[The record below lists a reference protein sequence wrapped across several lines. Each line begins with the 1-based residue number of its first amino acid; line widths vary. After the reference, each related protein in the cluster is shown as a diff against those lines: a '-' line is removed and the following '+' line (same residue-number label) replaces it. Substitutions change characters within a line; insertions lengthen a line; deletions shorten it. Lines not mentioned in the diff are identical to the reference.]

1 MKLSMKEEERI
12 NVIQGVMDGKV
23 MREEAAR
30 LLEVKERQIYRF
42 LAKVRERGI
51 RGLIH
56 GNKGRD
62 SPRKIP
68 ESFWRRVIGI
78 VRKKYLDVNDLH
90 LQELLKRE
98 EKIVVARESLRKRLR
113 ESKIGPKQKRRSS
126 KYRKRRERKEA
137 FGMML
142 QIDGSPHDWLEGRG
156 PWLTLVGAID
166 DATGHVWARFEE
178 SETTWAYFWLMEGVS
193 ASHGLPVSL
202 YADRHGIFHVLREP
216 TIIEQLNNQR
226 PLTQFGRA
234 MEELGIRVLK
244 AWSPQA
250 KGRIERLWR
259 TFQDRLVV
267 ELRLAGVKTREEANE
282 ALENF
287 LPESNR
293 RFAVK
298 AKQTGSL
305 FRKPPSP
312 SRLHRIL
319 CLKEDRI
326 VNKDH
331 TISFEGLMLQIP
343 PSSRWRSISGQKVQV
358 LQLKDGIV
366 EIVYKK
372 LTVARFRP
380 EAISRL
386 IHQIK
391 PERSQLK
398 KAA

>member
-1 MKLSMKEEERI
+1 MTLSMKEEQRV
-12 NVIQGVMDGKV
+12 NVIQGVMDGKIT
-23 MREEAAR
+23 REEAAR
-30 LLEVKERQIYRF
+30 LLEVRARQIYRL
-42 LAKVRERGI
+42 LAQVRARGI
-51 RGLIH
+51 RGLTH
-56 GNKGRD
+56 GNKGRE

-113 ESKIGPKQKRRSS
+113 EAGIGPKQKRRGP

-142 QIDGSPHDWLEGRG
+142 QLDGSPHDWLEGRG

-166 DATGHVWARFEE
+166 DATSHVWARFEE
-178 SETTWAYFWLMEGVS
+178 AETTWAYLNLMAGVF

-202 YADRHGIFHVLREP
+202 YSDRHSIFHPLKEP

-234 MEELGIRVLK
+234 MEEMGIRILK

-259 TFQDRLVV
+259 TFQDRLGV
-267 ELRLAGVKTREEANE
+267 ELRLTGARTREEANE
-282 ALENF
+282 VLKRF

-293 RFAVK
+293 RFMVK
-298 AKQTGSL
+298 AKQAGSL

-312 SRLHRIL
+312 SRLYRIL
-319 CLKEDRI
+319 CLKDDRV

-331 TISFEGLMLQIP
+331 TVSFEGLVLQIP
-343 PSSRWRSISGQKVQV
+343 PSSRWASIAGQKVKV
-358 LQLKDGIV
+358 LQLKDGTV
-366 EIVYKK
+366 EIVYKN
-372 LTVARFRP
+372 LTVARFNP
-380 EAISRL
+380 QAISRL
-386 IHQIK
+386 VNQIK
-391 PERSQLK
+391 PERSQLR